1 MRCFI
6 ALALPPEARK
16 ALEKA
21 ASSLRSSLPGLS
33 WTKSENYH
41 ITLAFLGE
49 IGDSDVV
56 VAATSLDAV
65 AEFGAIPFSFSAL
78 NGFPS
83 KSRWR
88 VLAATVDDGG
98 RADACRRLVLGA
110 LSPRASRPEGG
121 EFSAHVTMARRSS
134 REGGLA
140 VEAVASPAGSWEIDR
155 CALYKSELRRSG
167 AVYTELRGVD
177 L

>member
-6 ALALPPEARK
+6 ALALPPEARE
-16 ALEKA
+16 ALAEA
-21 ASSLRSSLPGLS
+21 ATPLRSSLPGLS

-49 IGDSDVV
+49 IGDRDLDI
-56 VAATSLDAV
+56 AATSLDAV
-65 AEFGAIPFSFSAL
+65 ADFGAIPFSFSAL

-88 VLAATVDDGG
+88 VLVATVDDGG

-110 LSPRASRPEGG
+110 LSPKTSRPTGG
-121 EFSAHVTMARRSS
+121 EFSAHVTLARRSS
-134 REGGLA
+134 REGRLA
-140 VEAVASPAGSWEIDR
+140 VEAVATPSGSWTIDR
-155 CALYKSELRRSG
+155 CALYKSELRSSG
-167 AVYTELRGVD
+167 AVYTELRGID